1 MLANIIS
8 HQSLFALT
16 CYDNKTK
23 NDFITLLRYQKTQ
36 KRLAF
41 RASILLLNQHRVPKH
56 EIAARLGTTNK
67 TVTKWINRV
76 QAFGT
81 AGLTDLHR
89 SGHPRIFNVDIQSKV
104 IYLATHP
111 PFEQQLKGFSTISS
125 ELISWVM
132 AKNQWVNAISRET
145 VRKILRYNRL
155 RVHRVKYWKTS
166 NDPNFLEKM
175 RIIVDL
181 YLNPPPGTLIICVD
195 EMPTLQALERIEHQ
209 WEAIPGKLR
218 RIEFEYKRHGTTNL
232 FAAFNTQD
240 GQVYGET
247 KPNKKHADFLAFMK
261 NVDGHWNYPNMKVI
275 VDNYKTH
282 NHHLVK
288 EWIAA
293 QNKRIEFILEMWF
306 GILRR
311 YSLKHASFKDV
322 DELNEKILDFIV
334 TWNKNF
340 AHPFKWK
347 FKGW

>member
-1 MLANIIS
+1 M
-8 HQSLFALT
+8 
-16 CYDNKTK
+16 
-23 NDFITLLRYQKTQ
+23 RYQKTQ

-41 RASILLLNQHRVPKH
+41 RASILLLNQHHRLNH

-89 SGHPRIFNVDIQSKV
+89 SGHPRLFNVDIQSKV

-111 PFEQQLKGFSTISS
+111 PFEEELKGFSTISS
-125 ELISWVM
+125 ELISGVM
-132 AKNQWVNAISRET
+132 AKNQWVESISRET
-145 VRKILRYNRL
+145 VRKMLRSQRL

-209 WEAIPGKLR
+209 WQAIPGKIR

-247 KPNKKHADFLAFMK
+247 KPSKKHADFLAFMK
-261 NVDGHWNYPNMKVI
+261 NVDAHWNYSNMKVI

-293 QNKRIEFILEMWF
+293 QNKRIEFVFTPYHGSWLNQIEIWF

-311 YSLKHASFKDV
+311 YCLKHASFKDV
-322 DELNEKILDFIV
+322 DALNEKLLDFIA

>member
-1 MLANIIS
+1 MS
-8 HQSLFALT
+8 
-16 CYDNKTK
+16 
-23 NDFITLLRYQKTQ
+23 
-36 KRLAF
+36 
-41 RASILLLNQHRVPKH
+41 KH
-56 EIAARLGTTNK
+56 EIAALLGTTNK

-76 QAFGT
+76 EDFGT

-104 IYLATHP
+104 IYLATNP
-111 PFEQQLKGFSTISS
+111 PFEEKLKGFSTISS

-132 AKNQWVNAISRET
+132 AKNQWVDSISRET
-145 VRKILRYNRL
+145 VRKMLRSERL

-175 RIIVDL
+175 RVIVDL
-181 YLNPPPGTLIICVD
+181 YLNPPPEALIICVD

-247 KPNKKHADFLAFMK
+247 KMNKKHLDFLTFMK
-261 NVDGHWNYPNMKVI
+261 NVDAHWNCPKMKVI

-282 NHHLVK
+282 NHHLVR
-288 EWIAA
+288 EWIAE
-293 QNKRIEFILEMWF
+293 QNERIEFVFTPYHGSWLNQIEIWF

-311 YSLKHASFKDV
+311 YCLKHSSFKDV
-322 DELNEKILDFIV
+322 HELNEKILDFIA